1 MRKEEILPLVTTGMD
16 SEAITLTEVSQRQT
30 LYDFTCSENLKH
42 PNSETESRM
51 EVTRYW
57 GDVSQRVKMSS

>member
-30 LYDFTCSENLKH
+30 LYDFTCSENLKN